1 MKIEIKPKDRIM
13 LIIASCA
20 LIIVLTFR
28 LGIFPAMD
36 TYEIKKIEYEEKQM
50 QARQMQ
56 QLLDDQPANE
66 QRIAD
71 GMARLDDLSDEC
83 YASME
88 NRQVDELVTGV
99 ALKHH
104 LFPSYLSISE
114 LEAGIRAPYIYS
126 SAAISAAFENPETPE
141 TEEETEEVVVTEN
154 PQESDADDLEG
165 METASEFAGSAVL
178 SVEAAMA
185 MSGSESDMKAFLN
198 DIEENYP
205 AIHIKSFEMAEN
217 LYMSMEFEPVTEIQM
232 RVVLEIY
239 MYSIPDG
246 Q

>member
-13 LIIASCA
+13 LLIASSA
-20 LIIVLTFR
+20 LIIVLMFR
-28 LGIFPAMD
+28 LAIFPAMD
-36 TYEIKKIEYEEKQM
+36 AYEIKKIEYEEMQM

-71 GMARLDDLSDEC
+71 GMARLDDLSNNC
-83 YASME
+83 YVFME

-99 ALKHH
+99 ALAHH
-104 LFPSYLSISE
+104 LFPSYLSISTSQ
-114 LEAGIRAPYIYS
+114 AGVRTPYIYS
-126 SAAISAAFENPETPE
+126 SAAVSAVFEN
-141 TEEETEEVVVTEN
+141 TENAEEATEAVAVTEN
-154 PQESDADDLEG
+154 APVNDADDPE
-165 METASEFAGSAVL
+165 
-178 SVEAAMA
+178 SVEAASEYTGSVVLNVEASMA
-185 MSGSESDMKAFLN
+185 MSGAESDMKAFLN

-217 LYMSMEFEPVTEIQM
+217 LYMNTELEPVSEIQM
-232 RVVLEIY
+232 SVVLEIY